1 MDGVKDKVKNLWEK
15 VIGKDGYDE
24 TIYETEDELALDN
37 NRNHYEDFDAGM
49 VSSEKA
55 MRFAD
60 KSNHSLRIYK
70 LRGQQWWE
78 AATRACDDFNE
89 GCSVMINTEEANKD
103 AIMRMVDFLTGV
115 AYSQKGRIVK
125 NGTTGFV
132 VVPAN
137 CTIGGDIG
145 EDVFEDVSSPYGNGN
160 MF

>member
-1 MDGVKDKVKNLWEK
+1 MDEVKSRVKNLWEK
-15 VIGKDGYDE
+15 VIGRDGYDE
-24 TIYETEDELALDN
+24 HTYETEDELALDN
-37 NRNHYEDFDAGM
+37 NRYEEFDPGM

-55 MRFAD
+55 MRFAE
-60 KSNHSLRIYK
+60 KSNHSLKIYK
-70 LRGQQWWE
+70 LRGQAWWE
-78 AATRACDDFNE
+78 AATKACDDFND

-137 CTIGGDIG
+137 CSIGGDIG
-145 EDVFEDVSSPYGNGN
+145 DEIFEDVSNPYGNV
-160 MF
+160 F